1 MQEITIAVNNMRAKG
16 VHFGDGSSCDCHCPS
31 LCCKPMEGD
40 FIRGLVACQTS
51 MHTYKRAT
59 QFWEKSLC
67 PRLEGS
73 SWHDLK
79 CLKGLCKNCGFQMIP
94 LCIRELDP
102 GNQATMTW
110 RRFEKVL
117 AGKTRIGERK
127 HVLRLEHKTSN
138 PRMFLAWAAPKIRH
152 FVYHQHQAKWQEAAY
167 KNSLNLLQPGEVLS
181 LIDFAENYSF
191 KGQDEVQSQ
200 HWFNFQ
206 LTILVH
212 ITYTVN
218 LDYNPLDPLNKRLKV
233 DYFYYIS
240 DDRKHDSLFV
250 QKCLT
255 DHWNYL
261 KLTGAYPSRHIVW
274 SDGCAAQFKGSKAW
288 FYVSR

>member
-1 MQEITIAVNNMRAKG
+1 MQEIAIAVNNMWAKS
-16 VHFGDGSSCDCHCPS
+16 VHFAGGSSCDCYCPS
-31 LCCKPMEGD
+31 LCYKPANGD
-40 FIRGLVACQTS
+40 FITGPVACQAST
-51 MHTYKRAT
+51 HTYKRAT
-59 QFWEKSLC
+59 EFWEKSLC
-67 PRLEGS
+67 PRQEGS

-79 CLKGLCKNCGFQMIP
+79 CLKGLCENCGIQLIL
-94 LCIRELDP
+94 LCNRELDP

-117 AGKTRIGERK
+117 AGKIRAGEPK
-127 HVLRLEHKTSN
+127 HVLRLEHKTTN
-138 PRMFLAWAAPKIRH
+138 PRMFLAWVVPKICH
-152 FVYHQHQAKWQEAAY
+152 FVYHQHQEKWQEAAY
-167 KNSLNLLQPGEVLS
+167 KSSLNLLHPGEVLS

-212 ITYTVN
+212 ITYTMN
-218 LDYNPLDPLNKRLKV
+218 LHYNPLDLLSKRLNIE
-233 DYFYYIS
+233 YSYYIS

-255 DHWNYL
+255 DHWQYL
-261 KLTGAYPSRHIVW
+261 KRQDTYPCCHIVW
-274 SDGCAAQFKGSKAW
+274 SDGCAAQFKYSTA
-288 FYVSR
+288 